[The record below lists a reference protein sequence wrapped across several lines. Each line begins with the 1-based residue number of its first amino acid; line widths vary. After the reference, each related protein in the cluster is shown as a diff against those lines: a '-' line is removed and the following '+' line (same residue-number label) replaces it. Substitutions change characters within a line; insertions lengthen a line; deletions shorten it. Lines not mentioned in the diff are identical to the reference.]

1 LLTLTLIGNFKFF
14 DRFVQQKKVCTF
26 EILKTLEERTKTK
39 QTERERETATC
50 GVKVSLGHLSSNG
63 GGKTRSI

>member
-1 LLTLTLIGNFKFF
+1 LEILSFSVDSSSRKS
-14 DRFVQQKKVCTF
+14 VHV